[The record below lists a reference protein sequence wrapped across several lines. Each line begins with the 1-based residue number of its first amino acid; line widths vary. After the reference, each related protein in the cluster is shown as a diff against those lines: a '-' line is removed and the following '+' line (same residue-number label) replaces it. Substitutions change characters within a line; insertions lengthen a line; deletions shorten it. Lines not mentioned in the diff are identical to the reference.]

1 MKKLIAAIVI
11 LTIFGACNFKS
22 DTVYTTKYTYFFT
35 KRDKVNDSL
44 VRELCSKPWT
54 LFQFENRKF
63 NKRKM
68 VYNDSREFVNTDN
81 AFKIEFKADSTITTQ
96 NPTGKGTWSIN
107 NQYFLEFEFTGAD
120 TSNHLTGK
128 FDVKMRYD
136 DLVFNRGVYTSDT
149 SSETLKLHFFRN
161 ADEIKLMQY

>member
-1 MKKLIAAIVI
+1 MKNWIIGIITLCI
-11 LTIFGACNFKS
+11 LGACNFKS
-22 DTVYTTKYTYFFT
+22 DTVYSTKYTYFFT
-35 KRDKVNDSL
+35 KRDKVTDSL
-44 VRELCSKPWT
+44 VKELCSKPWT
-54 LFQFENRKF
+54 LFQLENRRF

-68 VYNDSREFVNTDN
+68 VYNDSREFVNDQN
-81 AFKIEFKADSTITTQ
+81 SFKIEFKSDSSIITQ
-96 NPTGKGTWSIN
+96 NPTCKGTWSIN

-136 DLVFNRGVYTSDT
+136 DLIFNRGVYTSDT

-161 ADEIKLMQY
+161 GDEIKILQ